1 MEISFIK
8 GEEISREAI
17 TLPAEIY
24 NKFHTL
30 LSHADKGYVFVPIR
44 NLQYLAVIDK
54 DEVLFIDGHVKHIV
68 VVAWE
73 SFKPQVRE
81 SLSEP
86 VPYELVVYDQR
97 ADPVV
102 LRLQGEFFKAV
113 ELLVSREMRPDLPSG
128 VTSIA
133 DRKN

>member
-8 GEEISREAI
+8 GEEISREAS